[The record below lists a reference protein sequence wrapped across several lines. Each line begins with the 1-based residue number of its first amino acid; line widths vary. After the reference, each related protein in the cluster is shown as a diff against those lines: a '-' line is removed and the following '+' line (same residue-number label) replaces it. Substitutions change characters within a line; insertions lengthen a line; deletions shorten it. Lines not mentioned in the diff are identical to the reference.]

1 MHELIFWKGHKNC
14 WGVGVPGC
22 LLDTIHGYFHE
33 LLYSGPLW
41 GGTPGAQK
49 SKIKIRAHFVV
60 LPKNPQHNN
69 ILNIA

>member
-1 MHELIFWKGHKNC
+1 L
-14 WGVGVPGC
+14 
-22 LLDTIHGYFHE
+22 
-33 LLYSGPLW
+33 

-69 ILNIA
+69 ILNIARTIEQLNLNFKKILDGGAEIT